1 MLSDLPRRRLAGA
14 RMLVVEDNVI
24 NQDLAV
30 ELLTDAGMVVTVAG
44 DGREALALLERQEFD
59 GVLMDCQMPVLD
71 GYETTRAIRAQPH
84 LRHLPVIALTTN
96 VMAGDRERA
105 FASGMNDHVPKPI
118 DVDRLFEAIA
128 RWVRAPA
135 TAQAA
140 ARSDPG
146 SDAGAPGYAGDPIA
160 PTADDEL
167 RPRYERLAGA
177 RLLLAEDNTINQELI
192 VELLGDAG
200 VEVVV
205 AVDGT
210 EALARLAH
218 ERFDG
223 VLMDCQMPGLDGYEA
238 ARRLR
243 AMPSCRELPIIA
255 MTASA
260 TAGDREKA
268 LAAGMNDHIAKPF
281 DVPTMFETIARW
293 VRPAAPATTP
303 AALKTPSSPDALPG
317 LDAGLGRANAGGSDK
332 LYRRLLVKFRGG
344 QANFAA
350 QFRDARDRGD
360 AAATV
365 RIVHGLCAMSANL
378 GAVEVERAA
387 QALEEACTR
396 DADAATVARLLDEVQ
411 ARLRPLI
418 AGLQALE

>member
-1 MLSDLPRRRLAGA
+1 
-14 RMLVVEDNVI
+14 
-24 NQDLAV
+24 
-30 ELLTDAGMVVTVAG
+30 
-44 DGREALALLERQEFD
+44 
-59 GVLMDCQMPVLD
+59 
-71 GYETTRAIRAQPH
+71 
-84 LRHLPVIALTTN
+84 
-96 VMAGDRERA
+96 
-105 FASGMNDHVPKPI
+105 
-118 DVDRLFEAIA
+118 
-128 RWVRAPA
+128 
-135 TAQAA
+135 
-140 ARSDPG
+140 
-146 SDAGAPGYAGDPIA
+146 
-160 PTADDEL
+160 
-167 RPRYERLAGA
+167 
-177 RLLLAEDNTINQELI
+177 
-192 VELLGDAG
+192 
-200 VEVVV
+200 
-205 AVDGT
+205 
-210 EALARLAH
+210 
-218 ERFDG
+218 